1 MQSVRCFHKRR
12 IRGMQEHLIQTLG
25 FYGPARKDPYS
36 GANRRRQHYMS
47 LVHWMEWHKLDAA
60 GLDEMRSETLLMPSI
75 KEVVKFSKANKPK
88 WRTDWALVRTE
99 IMLQGLAMMRL
110 EHPQSPIWDPLVL
123 RSEMLKL
130 DLSPLHVDNLAA
142 MHLHRQGGSKVAFL
156 GASQAPNE
164 EVNRRIRN
172 LQKRMS
178 GCWQLAHWMG
188 RHASWSVHDW
198 ADANRMGIA
207 YLDSESGRLTGKSLA
222 SLTQM
227 ADHFILFEKRGS
239 RSMEGIAA
247 AIKRWGKTCDT
258 ASWTELQ
265 AANLDLF

>member
-1 MQSVRCFHKRR
+1 MQCAWLLHKRK
-12 IRGMQEHLIQTLG
+12 IEHMQEHLIQKLG

-60 GLDEMRSETLLMPSI
+60 GLDEIRSETLLMPSI
-75 KEVVKFSKANKPK
+75 KEVVKFSKANKAK
-88 WRTDWALVRTE
+88 WRTDWSLVRTE
-99 IMLQGLAMMRL
+99 VLLQGLAMMRF
-110 EHPQSPIWDPLVL
+110 EHPQSQIWDDLVL
-123 RSEMLKL
+123 RREMLEL
-130 DLSPLHVDNLAA
+130 GFSPLHVENIAA
-142 MHLHRQGGSKVAFL
+142 MHQHRQEASKVVFL

-178 GCWQLAHWMG
+178 GRWQLAHWMG

-198 ADANRMGIA
+198 ADANRMGIS
-207 YLDSESGRLTGKSLA
+207 YLDSHSGRLTGKSLA
-222 SLTQM
+222 SLAQM

-239 RSMEGIAA
+239 RSMDGIAA

-258 ASWTELQ
+258 ASWTESQ